1 MQGSRLR
8 LEKGFLKHYIKNRP
22 DPKTIGYSAT
32 RTHTSRHIYLDKR
45 LEDYS
50 LKKPNR
56 PSFVDVDS

>member
-32 RTHTSRHIYLDKR
+32 RTHIYLDKR